1 MPALQ
6 ILENTQWYYRIPNFR
21 SMRRRGFRSLVVAFS
36 VFTACVV
43 PHFGL
48 FVNLIGSVACTLLA
62 FIFPSLFY
70 LRLANPGTKTRRFI
84 IACVVFGFIGGGIS
98 FVLTIVEFIELA
110 AGDGNPSAA

>member
-1 MPALQ
+1 
-6 ILENTQWYYRIPNFR
+6 
-21 SMRRRGFRSLVVAFS
+21 MRRRGFRTLIVAFS

-70 LRLANPGTKTRRFI
+70 LRLADPEPKTRRII
-84 IACVVFGFIGGGIS
+84 IACVVIGFLGGGIS

-110 AGDGNPSAA
+110 TGSGNPSAA